1 MSRVMRIDREELR
14 VAGGDLADK
23 VKELIHERNVRRI
36 IVKNVEGQTIMEVP
50 VTAGVLVAL
59 VAPVLAAVGALAALA
74 SEWSVVVERSED
86 NEPDAD

>member
-1 MSRVMRIDREELR
+1 MRIDREELR